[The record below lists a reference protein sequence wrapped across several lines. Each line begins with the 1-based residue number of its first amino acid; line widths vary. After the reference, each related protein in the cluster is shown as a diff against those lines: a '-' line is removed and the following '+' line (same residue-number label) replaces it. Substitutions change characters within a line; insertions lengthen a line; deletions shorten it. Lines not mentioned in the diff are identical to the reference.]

1 MSNLR
6 PKVQIALLDYPEAMQ
21 SSVLGFCEL
30 FGLAERLCRQH
41 HYPFGF
47 ELQRLS
53 LQQLSQF
60 QASAFQVVLIP
71 PCLEGEFYRHPDPLL
86 LQWLREQHRLGATLA
101 CACAGSFIVAAT
113 GLLARRPV
121 TTHWQLASEFADRFG
136 DVVLNADK
144 ILIDDGDVISAGGL
158 MAWLDLGLALVAR
171 FGSEPL
177 MRQLG
182 KVLLVDTGA
191 REQRYY
197 QRFAPRLDH
206 GDAAIVRV
214 QHHIQSQYAQGIS
227 VAELAR
233 LSTLTERTFL
243 RRFAKNT
250 GLKPLHYLQ
259 RLRIQQACDLLES
272 TADSVELI
280 AARVGYEDS
289 GAFRRVFI
297 RLMGLAPRE
306 FRLRFRR

>member
-1 MSNLR
+1 MTPVR
-6 PKVQIALLDYPEAMQ
+6 IAVIDYPEAMP
-21 SSVLGFCEL
+21 SSVLGFCDL

-41 HYPFGF
+41 HYPYGF

-53 LQQLSQF
+53 LQQLPAF
-60 QASAFQVVLIP
+60 EASGFQVVLVP
-71 PCLEGEFYRHPDPLL
+71 PCLEGEFYRQPDPQLL
-86 LQWLREQHRLGATLA
+86 RWLRRQHRQGATLA

-113 GLLARRPV
+113 GLLARRPM
-121 TTHWQLASEFADRFG
+121 TTHWQLASEFADRFE
-136 DVVLNADK
+136 DVVLNVDK

-171 FGSEPL
+171 FGSEAL

-197 QRFAPRLDH
+197 QRFSPRLDH

-214 QHHIQSQYAQGIS
+214 QHHMQAQYAQGIS
-227 VAELAR
+227 VVELAR
-233 LSTLTERTFL
+233 LSSLTERTFL
-243 RRFAKNT
+243 RRFVKHT

-272 TADSVELI
+272 TTESVEQI
-280 AARVGYEDS
+280 AARVGYEDA
-289 GAFRRVFI
+289 GAFRKVFI

-306 FRLRFRR
+306 FRLRFQR